1 MRPHPNPNAMHFVPQ
16 FQFKRA
22 HRLTN
27 MSRFVYATYLS
38 KVRVRVRVKARARL
52 RARVRVRARVWVHDL
67 GHWADLVTGLG
78 SVR

>member
-38 KVRVRVRVKARARL
+38 KVRVRVRVRA
-52 RARVRVRARVWVHDL
+52 
-67 GHWADLVTGLG
+67 
-78 SVR
+78 SSP

>member
-1 MRPHPNPNAMHFVPQ
+1 MHPNPNPDAMHFLLQ

-38 KVRVRVRVKARARL
+38 KVRVRVRV
-52 RARVRVRARVWVHDL
+52 RVRV
-67 GHWADLVTGLG
+67 
-78 SVR
+78 SSP

>member
-1 MRPHPNPNAMHFVPQ
+1 MYPNPNPNAMHFILQ

-38 KVRVRVRVKARARL
+38 KVRVRVRV
-52 RARVRVRARVWVHDL
+52 RVRV
-67 GHWADLVTGLG
+67 
-78 SVR
+78 SSP

>member
-1 MRPHPNPNAMHFVPQ
+1 MHLARKHAMHFILQ

-38 KVRVRVRVKARARL
+38 KVRVRVRV
-52 RARVRVRARVWVHDL
+52 RVRV
-67 GHWADLVTGLG
+67 
-78 SVR
+78 SSP

>member
-1 MRPHPNPNAMHFVPQ
+1 MHPNPNPNAMHSILQ

-38 KVRVRVRVKARARL
+38 KVRVRVRV
-52 RARVRVRARVWVHDL
+52 RV
-67 GHWADLVTGLG
+67 
-78 SVR
+78 SSPSPSPSPSP